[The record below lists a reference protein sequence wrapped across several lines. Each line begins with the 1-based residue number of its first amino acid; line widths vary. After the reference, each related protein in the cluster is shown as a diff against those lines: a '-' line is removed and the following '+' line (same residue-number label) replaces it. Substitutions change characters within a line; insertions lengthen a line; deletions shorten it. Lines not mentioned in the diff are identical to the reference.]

1 MIPIQDFII
10 GLIIFLPIMGIIFL
24 LVKKQNARKAAL
36 VDSLSQEVKDRLYA
50 AEIFPMEG
58 RKDSWSQE
66 AYIAEAVDKGSKMA
80 VTAMYCN
87 RVIENNSFN
96 EIEFA
101 EFKID
106 KTTWES
112 KNLQIGSFVNMFID
126 PNKCEAGL
134 VD

>member
-24 LVKKQNARKAAL
+24 LVKKQNQRKAAL
-36 VDSLSQEVKDRLYA
+36 VAALSQEVKDRLYA
-50 AEIFPMEG
+50 AEIFPMED

-106 KTTWES
+106 KAAWES
-112 KNLQIGSFVNMFID
+112 KNLQIGSFINMYID